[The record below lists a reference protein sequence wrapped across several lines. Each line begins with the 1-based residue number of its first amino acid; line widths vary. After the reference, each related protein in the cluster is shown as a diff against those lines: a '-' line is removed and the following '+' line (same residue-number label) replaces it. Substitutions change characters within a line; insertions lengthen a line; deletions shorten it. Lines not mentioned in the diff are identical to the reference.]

1 MYITLPD
8 KEIIDIFPLFFLLT
22 HLKITSMTASKPI
35 LLLWKD
41 WGVQNAICNC
51 IQQYSEQP
59 SEDIKKHQYFCIY
72 RNLFGKMCDGKN
84 PTSLQSMKTQLEQY
98 QTTKFKNERNV
109 QALLTR
115 TINELDYFFRDFI
128 NPYADL
134 TKSSFIRT
142 LRSTILSPRY
152 KKTLRYPTEK
162 ILQDLVEKIKSIT
175 QIYHHFVDLN
185 DSLTRKR
192 NENEKNWMIYHAP
205 TDISESIQQG
215 FREF

>member
-1 MYITLPD
+1 
-8 KEIIDIFPLFFLLT
+8 
-22 HLKITSMTASKPI
+22 
-35 LLLWKD
+35 
-41 WGVQNAICNC
+41 
-51 IQQYSEQP
+51 
-59 SEDIKKHQYFCIY
+59 
-72 RNLFGKMCDGKN
+72 MCDGKN

-128 NPYADL
+128 NPDADL

-142 LRSTILSPRY
+142 LRSANLPSRY
-152 KKTLRYPTEK
+152 KKTLRYPKEK
-162 ILQDLVEKIKSIT
+162 ILKDLVGKIKSIT

-185 DSLTRKR
+185 NSLTEKRKR
-192 NENEKNWMIYHAP
+192 NENEKNWMIYHAT
-205 TDISESIQQG
+205 TDISESIQQD

>member
-1 MYITLPD
+1 
-8 KEIIDIFPLFFLLT
+8 
-22 HLKITSMTASKPI
+22 MTASKPI

-59 SEDIKKHQYFCIY
+59 SEDIEKHQYFCIY

-134 TKSSFIRT
+134 TKSSFICT
-142 LRSTILSPRY
+142 LRSTNLPPRY
-152 KKTLRYPTEK
+152 KKTLRYPREK

-185 DSLTRKR
+185 DSWTRKR
-192 NENEKNWMIYHAP
+192 NENEKNWMIYHAT

>member
-1 MYITLPD
+1 MIFSRSFF
-8 KEIIDIFPLFFLLT
+8 IDTDF
-22 HLKITSMTASKPI
+22 KITNMTASKPI

-59 SEDIKKHQYFCIY
+59 SEDIEKHQYFCIY
-72 RNLFGKMCDGKN
+72 RTLFGKMCDGKN

-115 TINELDYFFRDFI
+115 TIDELDYFFRDFI
-128 NPYADL
+128 NPDADL

-142 LRSTILSPRY
+142 LRSANLPPRY
-152 KKTLRYPTEK
+152 KKTLRYPKEK
-162 ILQDLVEKIKSIT
+162 ILKDLVKKIKSIT
-175 QIYHHFVDLN
+175 QIYHHFVDLDN
-185 DSLTRKR
+185 SLTEKRKR
-192 NENEKNWMIYHAP
+192 NENEKNWMIYHAT
-205 TDISESIQQG
+205 TDISESIQQD